1 MLRLADVM
9 SRHGPDYVQRH
20 AAALLPSHA
29 RAVRAITTCRTAA
42 LGGHVAEC
50 TQCSGSHVLY
60 HSCRH
65 RACPRCGH
73 DSASRWL
80 AHQQS
85 LLLPVQYFHVV
96 FTLPSELRRAVRTHQ
111 RVLVSVLFRAA
122 FESLA
127 ALCADPRFV
136 GGQIGALAVL
146 HTWTRTLEWHPHV
159 HMLVPAGAL
168 AADGRSWLEPKDRRK
183 PFLVPVRALS
193 ERFRGRFLSLARA
206 ALADAEPRER
216 LCVPWSKRWVVFSK
230 PAVQGAERVLQ
241 YLGRYVHR
249 TALTDKAILGYDEH
263 TVRVAY
269 RHSGDDS
276 RRCMTLSAQEFLRRF
291 LQHVPAKGLHR
302 VRAFGLL
309 HPAHRATLRQ
319 LQLRLAQDVR
329 APASDADEHDDS
341 APARRPL
348 RCPRC
353 LSPTLQR
360 MRRLSAEECF
370 ALARAETAAPARAR
384 APPATAS
391 LLPSTTAVMS

>member
-1 MLRLADVM
+1 MLRLADVLR
-9 SRHGPDYVQRH
+9 RHGPDYLQRH
-20 AAALLPSHA
+20 GPALLPSHA
-29 RAVRAITTCRTAA
+29 RAVRAITQCRTAA
-42 LGGHVAEC
+42 LGGHLA
-50 TQCSGSHVLY
+50 QCSLCSSRHVLY

-73 DSASRWL
+73 DTASRWL
-80 AHQQS
+80 AHQES
-85 LLLPVQYFHVV
+85 LLLPLQYFHVV

-111 RVLVSVLFRAA
+111 RVLLDVLFRAA

-127 ALCADPRFV
+127 ALCADPRYV

-168 AADGRSWLEPKDRRK
+168 SPDGRRWLQPKHRNR

-193 ERFRGRFLSLARA
+193 ERFRGQFLSLGRRA
-206 ALADAEPRER
+206 LHHER
-216 LCVPWSKRWVVFSK
+216 LAVPWSKRWVVFSK
-230 PAVQGAERVLQ
+230 PAVQGAQRVLQ

-249 TALTDKAILGYDEH
+249 TALTDKALLGCDER

-269 RHSGDDS
+269 RDS
-276 RRCMTLSAQEFLRRF
+276 ADGRSRCMTLPAQEFLRRF

-319 LQLRLAQDVR
+319 LQLRLAQDAR
-329 APASDADEHDDS
+329 ARAFDTDEQDDS
-341 APARRPL
+341 APARPPL

-353 LSPTLQR
+353 LTPTLQR
-360 MRRLSAEECF
+360 LRRLSTEECI
-370 ALARAETAAPARAR
+370 ALERAATAATPHAR
-384 APPATAS
+384 APPS
-391 LLPSTTAVMS
+391 LAPSPPSTTAVMP